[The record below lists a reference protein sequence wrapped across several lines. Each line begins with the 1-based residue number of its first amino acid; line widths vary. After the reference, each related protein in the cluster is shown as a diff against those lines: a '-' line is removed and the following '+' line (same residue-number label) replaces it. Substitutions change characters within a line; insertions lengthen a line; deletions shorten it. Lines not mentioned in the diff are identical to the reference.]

1 MVRILMSLQNILEYE
16 AELAI
21 ALKAPVVGTVR
32 AKKLLA
38 RMGQGYVSFKS
49 KCDWL
54 LKQSLISEQGWTII
68 EEVRRLRNALVHVR
82 PSPARRKHTYR
93 RRPLLTRNTLRMLLV
108 DTEHVLRALRAIS
121 GNKCDWA
128 TVPPGYASEMG
139 WPDSD
144 ITFLQRR

>member
-1 MVRILMSLQNILEYE
+1 MVRILMNLQNILEHE

-21 ALKAPVVGTVR
+21 AVRAPLVGTRR
-32 AKKLLA
+32 AVKFLA
-38 RMGQGYVSFKS
+38 RMRRGYVSFKS

-54 LKQSLISEQGWTII
+54 LEQSLISKQEATIM

-82 PSPARRKHTYR
+82 PSSTRRKHTYR
-93 RRPLLTRNTLRMLLV
+93 RRPLLTRDTLRMLLV
-108 DTEHVLRALRAIS
+108 DTEHALRSLRAKS
-121 GNKCDWA
+121 GHNCDWA

-144 ITFLQRR
+144 VTFLDRH